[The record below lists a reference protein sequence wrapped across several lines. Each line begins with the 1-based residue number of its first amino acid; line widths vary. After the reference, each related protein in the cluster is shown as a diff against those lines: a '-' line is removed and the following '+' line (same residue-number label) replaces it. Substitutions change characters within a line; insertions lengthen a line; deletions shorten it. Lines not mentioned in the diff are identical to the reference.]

1 FRPPSGIYKL
11 LDTLFKKTV
20 GGGGGIHL
28 ITLSIGEPILP
39 DRMLPRKE
47 ATALL
52 RKKCHE
58 SIVALAG
65 IERNPWTAEGD

>member
-1 FRPPSGIYKL
+1 
-11 LDTLFKKTV
+11 
-20 GGGGGIHL
+20 
-28 ITLSIGEPILP
+28 
-39 DRMLPRKE
+39 MLPRKE